1 MGKEK
6 FVKFEAYQV
15 NSIYEEK
22 EKECDISNLLRKISK
37 LNLGDRKFF
46 YGGEQVGL
54 NSFGE
59 LTPNDESFKKYKGMK
74 LYYFHMIRKRDDG
87 LAIIKDEEDGELE
100 DLPLEDDEYVAED
113 ITGIFDTD
121 DCILFI
127 QRNIHSLSVTGFEE
141 YLNYMNKKIN
151 DNDKV
156 IKINPVMD
164 KNVISNVGRKSTIKS
179 ITLKVASNTIEKNG
193 LFESIMPGIKEWG
206 PNYVEIK
213 LSSGR
218 KKDAELR
225 KEQLEKEI
233 DALKDGEKYEKFEVS
248 AKNEGQKIEKF
259 DLLKGKL
266 IHYEKFSTTK
276 NGSRVHLNPS
286 VVKQRMQEI
295 YLGEGS
301 YSERAFKERIQ
312 KNIK

>member
-15 NSIYEEK
+15 NSIYEKK
-22 EKECDISNLLRKISK
+22 EKECNISNLLRKISK
-37 LNLGDRKFF
+37 LNLKDRKFF
-46 YGGEQVGL
+46 YGGEQVEL

-59 LTPNDESFKKYKGMK
+59 LTPNDESFKKYRGMK

-87 LAIIKDEEDGELE
+87 LAIIKDKEDEELK
-100 DLPLEDDEYVAED
+100 DLLLKDDEYVAED

-193 LFESIMPGIKEWG
+193 LFASIMPGIKEWD

-213 LSSGR
+213 LLSGR
-218 KKDAELR
+218 KKDAELC

-233 DALKDGEKYEKFEVS
+233 DAFKDGEKYEKFEVS

-301 YSERAFKERIQ
+301 YSERAFKDRIQ
-312 KNIK
+312 ENIK

>member
-6 FVKFEAYQV
+6 LVKFEAYQI

-22 EKECDISNLLRKISK
+22 EKECDVSNLLRKISK
-37 LNLGDRKFF
+37 LNLKDRKFL
-46 YGGEQVGL
+46 YGGEQVEL
-54 NSFGE
+54 NSFGK
-59 LTPNDESFKKYKGMK
+59 LTPNDESFEKYRGMK

-87 LAIIKDEEDGELE
+87 LAIIKDKEDEELKN
-100 DLPLEDDEYVAED
+100 LLLKDDEYVAED

-193 LFESIMPGIKEWG
+193 LFASIMPGIKEWD
-206 PNYVEIK
+206 PNYIEIR

-218 KKDAELR
+218 KKDAELC

-233 DALKDGEKYEKFEVS
+233 NAFKDGEKYEKFEVS

-266 IHYEKFSTTK
+266 FHYEKFSTTK
-276 NGSRVHLNPS
+276 NGSRVHLDPS
-286 VVKQRMQEI
+286 VVRQKMQEI

-301 YSERAFKERIQ
+301 YSERPFKDRIR

>member
-6 FVKFEAYQV
+6 IVRFEAYQV
-15 NSIYEEK
+15 NLIENK
-22 EKECDISNLLRKISK
+22 IEKECDISSLLKKIRESD
-37 LNLGDRKFF
+37 LENRKFL
-46 YGGEQVGL
+46 YGGEQVEL

-59 LTPNDESFKKYKGMK
+59 LTPNDESFKKYKEME
-74 LYYFHMIRKRDDG
+74 LYYFHMVKRRDDG
-87 LAIIKDEEDGELE
+87 LAIIKDREDEELK
-100 DLPLEDDEYVAED
+100 DLPLRDDEYVAED

-127 QRNIHSLSVTGFEE
+127 QRNIHSLSVTGFEK

-151 DNDKV
+151 DNDIV

-164 KNVISNVGRKSTIKS
+164 KNVIGNVGRKSTIKS
-179 ITLKVASNTIEKNG
+179 ITLKIASDDIKKSD
-193 LFESIMPGIKEWG
+193 LFASVIPGIKKWD

-213 LSSGR
+213 LLSGR
-218 KKDAELR
+218 KKDAELC
-225 KEQLEKEI
+225 KEQLGKEI
-233 DALKDGEKYEKFEVS
+233 DAFKNGEKYEKFEVS

-276 NGSRVHLNPS
+276 NGSRVHLDPS
-286 VVKQRMQEI
+286 VVRDRMKEI
-295 YLGEGS
+295 YLGEGK
-301 YSERAFKERIQ
+301 YCEMAFKDQ
-312 KNIK
+312 IKQNL